1 MGRRLVSFWD
11 SHDIPICHKCTAD
24 RVLGRIWIPM
34 RTKSG
39 PQRARRLTHSL
50 AERNQRGAPQQ
61 AHALNA
67 RFARK
72 AMTNVPGNQT

>member
-1 MGRRLVSFWD
+1 
-11 SHDIPICHKCTAD
+11 
-24 RVLGRIWIPM
+24 M